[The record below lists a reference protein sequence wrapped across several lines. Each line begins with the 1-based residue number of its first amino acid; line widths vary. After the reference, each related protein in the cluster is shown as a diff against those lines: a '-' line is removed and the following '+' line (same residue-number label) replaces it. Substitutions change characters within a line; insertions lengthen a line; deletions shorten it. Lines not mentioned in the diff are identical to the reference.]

1 MAEYLYTYT
10 SVTGKL
16 RKFMKHIQS
25 AGVPSKVTTSY
36 LKSAGFK
43 SSNDPQ
49 IIGVLKFI
57 GFLDSTG
64 VPTDVYKK
72 YKGKADA
79 PAVLGNTIKDAYA
92 ELFKMYPDAHQKDS
106 EALYNFF
113 SPRTTAGEQVVSA
126 MVSTFRTLCTEAK
139 FDIPEAVLGETGATA
154 PPPPAAS
161 TLGLQSLTINL
172 QLTLPE
178 TTDSAVY
185 EEIFKAMKK
194 HLLGSG
200 E

>member
-1 MAEYLYTYT
+1 MAEYPYTL
-10 SVTGKL
+10 VTGKL

-72 YKGKADA
+72 YKGKAEA
-79 PAVLGNTIKDAYA
+79 PAMLGNTIKDAYA

-126 MVSTFRTLCTEAK
+126 MVSTFRALCAEAK
-139 FDIPEAVLGETGATA
+139 FDISEAVLGEIEATA
-154 PPPPAAS
+154 PPPS
-161 TLGLQSLTINL
+161 GVSKTLGLQSLTINL

-178 TTDSAVY
+178 TTNSSVY

-194 HLLGSG
+194 YLLGSS